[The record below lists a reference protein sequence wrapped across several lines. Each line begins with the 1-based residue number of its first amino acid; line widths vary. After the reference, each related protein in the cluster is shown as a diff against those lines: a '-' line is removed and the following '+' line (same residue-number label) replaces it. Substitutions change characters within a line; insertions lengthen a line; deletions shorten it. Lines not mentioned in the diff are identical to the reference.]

1 MEGSLDWVT
10 LGFLD
15 GLGTVGTWGLLGLCL
30 VFDKGLALKRE
41 VTQRDKTI
49 DFLQQSNREKDAQ
62 IFELTASTR
71 VTATALEKVTDA
83 AVSAG
88 EGT

>member
-1 MEGSLDWVT
+1 MDWLT
-10 LGFLD
+10 LSFLD

-30 VFDKGLALKRE
+30 ILDKGLALKRE

-49 DFLQQSNREKDAQ
+49 AFLQQSNMEKDAT
-62 IFELTASTR
+62 IFELTVSSKVA
-71 VTATALEKVTDA
+71 ATALDKVTDA

-88 EGT
+88 GE